1 VKERRSNTNKQA
13 YKIGIMVF
21 PRALLSAY
29 GWLCVVA
36 LLSLSFSTMA
46 AEAKTAILFG
56 ATGGVGNEVLR
67 AILRNNSFFTKL
79 IIVGRSF
86 TPKVTDL
93 LPESTSLRLPEVIKV
108 QLADLGNID
117 QNEELLAMEAVDAC
131 FIATASGH
139 PYLHD
144 FGDWHFVEVDLVASI
159 TRLCEKLKVRS
170 LTAFSAVDPLPAET
184 PRHYTKEK
192 LENGRDGTPMGWWQ
206 MLLEMTNI
214 MKLKEVALTDNS
226 RSIPFVR
233 IHQPSNIITEK
244 IRYGWLDWTLFKIL
258 PWIDPWIPTKYHSVN
273 VTLLG
278 MAMVQD
284 AIRLLSG
291 TTGSDNEDD
300 HDGPR
305 TYGDFLRIA
314 GTDFAAWEEEQRI
327 LKEDKN
333 KEL

>member
-1 VKERRSNTNKQA
+1 MAFS
-13 YKIGIMVF
+13 
-21 PRALLSAY
+21 RALLSAY
-29 GWLCVVA
+29 SWLCVVA
-36 LLSLSFSTMA
+36 WISLSFSTTT

-56 ATGGVGNEVLR
+56 ATGSVGNEVLR

-86 TPKVTDL
+86 PPKVTDL
-93 LPESTSLRLPEVIKV
+93 LPELTSLRLPEVVKV
-108 QLADLGNID
+108 QLSDLGNID
-117 QNEELLAMEAVDAC
+117 QNEELLSMEAIDAC

-144 FGDWHFVEVDLVASI
+144 LGNWHFVEVDLTASM

-170 LTAFSAVDPLPAET
+170 LTAFSAVDPAET
-184 PRHYTKEK
+184 PKYYTKEELK
-192 LENGRDGTPMGWWQ
+192 TDRDGTPMGWWRL
-206 MLLEMTNI
+206 LLEMTNI
-214 MKLKEVALTDNS
+214 MKLKEIALMDNS
-226 RSIPFVR
+226 KSIQFVR
-233 IHQPSNIITEK
+233 IHQPSNIITED

-273 VTLLG
+273 ATLLG

-291 TTGSDNEDD
+291 TTGGDDEDD
-300 HDGPR
+300 HNGPR

-314 GTDFAAWEEEQRI
+314 GTDFAELEEEQRI